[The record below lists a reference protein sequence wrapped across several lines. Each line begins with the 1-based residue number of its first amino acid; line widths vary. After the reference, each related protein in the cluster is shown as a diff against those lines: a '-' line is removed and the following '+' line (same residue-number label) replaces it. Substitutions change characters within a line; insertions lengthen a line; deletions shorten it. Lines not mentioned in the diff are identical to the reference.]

1 VPELWF
7 VIIAVLWAGFVLLE
21 GFDFGVG
28 ALLPVLA
35 RDETDRRVVLRTIGP
50 VWDGNEV
57 WLLVAGGATFAAF
70 PEWYATVFSGFYVPL
85 ALLLLGLILRAV
97 CLEYRHKVESD
108 VERAWLDRGLVLG
121 SWLPAVLLGVA
132 FANWVRGVAM
142 DENFDMTGSLWDLL
156 SPYALLGGA
165 VSLLLCT
172 FHGSV
177 FVALRTTDELRARA
191 LRLAGHLGP
200 AFVVAAAAWLG
211 WSLSLRGSALAA
223 GLAVVAAGGAVVA
236 VLAVRVGREG
246 LAFLGTATT
255 ALLVPPFVF
264 ACTWPYVLPGRGTPG
279 LTITDAASS
288 PYTLKVMTVVALTVT
303 PVVIAYQAWTYWVF
317 RARLTRPAVT
327 VGDVVPAQ
335 ASVR

>member
-1 VPELWF
+1 VPEFWF
-7 VIIAVLWAGFVLLE
+7 WTIAVLWAGFVLLE

-35 RDETDRRVVLRTIGP
+35 RDETDRRMVLRTIGP

-121 SWLPAVLLGVA
+121 SWLPSVLLGVA
-132 FANWVRGVAM
+132 LANWVRGVPM
-142 DENFDMTGSLWDLL
+142 DANYDMTSSLLDLL
-156 SPYALLGGA
+156 SPYALLGGVA
-165 VSLLLCT
+165 TTLLFL

-177 FVALRTTDELRARA
+177 FVALRTTGELRERA
-191 LRLAGHLGP
+191 LALAGRLGP
-200 AFVVAAAAWLG
+200 AFVVAAAVWLA
-211 WSLSLRGSALAA
+211 WSLSLRGGPLAVV
-223 GLAVVAAGGAVVA
+223 LAVVAAAGAVA
-236 VLAVRVGREG
+236 GVLAVRAGREG

-255 ALLVPPFVF
+255 AALLPPFVF

-279 LTITDAASS
+279 LSITDAASS
-288 PYTLKVMTVVALTVT
+288 PYTLKVMTVVALAVT
-303 PVVIAYQAWTYWVF
+303 PVVIGYQAWTYWVF
-317 RARLTRPAVT
+317 RARLTRPAVA
-327 VGDVVPAQ
+327 VRDVVPAQ
-335 ASVR
+335 AR